1 MKDVIAKSKLAK
13 YERQKA
19 KDADEE
25 LRMELDEE
33 LGDIRSLLFQRPEQ
47 PTETPAAE
55 PDKGDTYDA
64 LSLIH
69 ISEPTRQC
77 CTSRMPSSA

>member
-25 LRMELDEE
+25 LR
-33 LGDIRSLLFQRPEQ
+33 
-47 PTETPAAE
+47 
-55 PDKGDTYDA
+55 

-69 ISEPTRQC
+69 I
-77 CTSRMPSSA
+77 

>member
-33 LGDIRSLLFQRPEQ
+33 LGDIRSLLF
-47 PTETPAAE
+47 
-55 PDKGDTYDA
+55 

-69 ISEPTRQC
+69 I
-77 CTSRMPSSA
+77 

>member
-64 LSLIH
+64 FVR
-69 ISEPTRQC
+69 EMAYERRAKPQD
-77 CTSRMPSSA
+77 